1 MTGYAAVVLAGGAA
15 RRMGGVDKPAR
26 PVGGRSMLH
35 RVLAAVAD
43 ADQRIVVGPS
53 GPLPDGVR
61 TTHEDPPGGGPVAAT
76 AAGLA
81 LLDPG
86 TTTVALLAA
95 DLPLLTAAAVTELR
109 RALDAPAT
117 EQPHAP
123 SAGQSHAPATER
135 PHAPAAEQSHD
146 PATQQSHDPAA
157 EQTPALGEPI
167 FAVTELQ
174 RALDAPAHTMSHASA
189 IEREHDPA
197 ADREHHPTTER
208 EPALTPDEPTAALA
222 CYVDGDG
229 RRQQLCA
236 VWRLPALRTALD
248 RLAATRGG
256 TLDGAPVRGL
266 LTGVAVREV
275 SWSGSGPPPWFD
287 CDTDEDVRRAEEWSR

>member
-26 PVGGRSMLH
+26 PVGGRPMLH

-53 GPLPDGVR
+53 GPVPGGVR
-61 TTHEDPPGGGPVAAT
+61 TTREEPPGGGPVAAI

-109 RALDAPAT
+109 RALDT
-117 EQPHAP
+117 
-123 SAGQSHAPATER
+123 
-135 PHAPAAEQSHD
+135 PAA
-146 PATQQSHDPAA
+146 
-157 EQTPALGEPI
+157 
-167 FAVTELQ
+167 
-174 RALDAPAHTMSHASA
+174 
-189 IEREHDPA
+189 EREHDRA
-197 ADREHHPTTER
+197 AERER
-208 EPALTPDEPTAALA
+208 EPAAERASALPPRGPTVALA

-236 VWRLPALRTALD
+236 VWRLPALRAALD